1 MEDVAVIEK
10 ILRSMTHKFDYVVCA
25 IEESNDIDSLSIDV
39 LQSSL
44 LVHEQ
49 RMTKYA
55 VEEQA
60 LKVTTYEGPTSLGR
74 GRGLGRF
81 RGRGRGRGR
90 GRQLPYNQGV
100 QFDKASVECYH
111 CHKLGHYQYECYDK
125 EKETKVNFVET
136 EGEMLLMAYID
147 KKENSSGDTCYL
159 DSGCSNHMCGNKSL
173 FYDLDETFRETVKL
187 GNNSCMS
194 DIGKGDIKF
203 HMKNNTVQTITNVFY
218 VPDLK
223 SNLISMGQ
231 LQERG
236 YIIIIQQSRCQIHH
250 PEKGLIA
257 KAKMTT
263 NHMFP
268 LHIQDDVQK
277 CLSTKVQDS
286 TWLWH
291 LHYGHLSFKGLK
303 TLHEKNMVE
312 GLPKINCPT

>member
-1 MEDVAVIEK
+1 
-10 ILRSMTHKFDYVVCA
+10 
-25 IEESNDIDSLSIDV
+25 
-39 LQSSL
+39 
-44 LVHEQ
+44 
-49 RMTKYA
+49 
-55 VEEQA
+55 
-60 LKVTTYEGPTSLGR
+60 
-74 GRGLGRF
+74 
-81 RGRGRGRGR
+81 
-90 GRQLPYNQGV
+90 
-100 QFDKASVECYH
+100 VECYH
-111 CHKLGHYQYECYDK
+111 CHKRGHYQYECYDK